1 MTNCMPAIYFIG
13 YSAVLTRDK
22 IAWQFIRWDVVMRRV
37 RSIQARIVKAVRA
50 RRWNK
55 LKVLQ
60 GILNRSYAA
69 RLLAI
74 RRITEN
80 SGKRTAGVDGQLWN
94 TPQAKYEAVNQLS
107 TKGYKPMPVRRIYI
121 KKRNGKLRPLGI
133 PTMRD
138 RAMQA
143 LHLLS
148 LDPVSESLA
157 DYNSYGFR
165 LHRSCADAIARC
177 FSILAKKDAPAWIL
191 EGDIKG
197 CFDNISHEWM
207 QQNTPMNKVILH
219 KWLKSGY
226 VEKGKLFPS
235 EDGTPQGSVISP
247 TLANMVLD
255 GMEMAVDTACG
266 VKHWGRKVPKR
277 RINPHHIHLIRYADD
292 FVVTASSRDILE
304 QKVKPAI
311 EAFLA
316 ERGLSLSEEK
326 TLITRIDKGFDFL
339 GQNIR
344 KYNNKLLIKPSRK
357 NVETFLQKVKLAI
370 KERTAAPA
378 IDIVQKLA
386 PMIRG
391 WALYHRHVVSK
402 ATFQKVDHV
411 IWNML
416 WKWARRRH
424 ARKKNYMWIKDKY
437 FMRHKGQDWTFFA
450 RDKDGDIETI
460 FKASDIKI
468 QRHPKIKGHV
478 NPYDKTDEAY
488 FEQRIQIH
496 MQNKLAGKRMI
507 RYLYDRQEGRCTVC
521 NQLITQHTGYNAHHL
536 QPKYSGRQMDR

>member
-1 MTNCMPAIYFIG
+1 
-13 YSAVLTRDK
+13 
-22 IAWQFIRWDVVMRRV
+22 
-37 RSIQARIVKAVRA
+37 
-50 RRWNK
+50 
-55 LKVLQ
+55 
-60 GILNRSYAA
+60 
-69 RLLAI
+69 
-74 RRITEN
+74 
-80 SGKRTAGVDGQLWN
+80 
-94 TPQAKYEAVNQLS
+94 
-107 TKGYKPMPVRRIYI
+107 MPVRHIHI

-133 PTMRD
+133 PTIRD

-165 LHRSCADAIARC
+165 PHRSCADAIARY
-177 FSILAKKDAPAWIL
+177 FSILAKKDAPVWIL

-207 QQNTPMNKVILH
+207 QQNIPMNKVILH

-235 EDGTPQGSVISP
+235 GDGTPQGSVISP

-378 IDIVQKLA
+378 IDVVQKLA
-386 PMIRG
+386 RMIRG

-416 WKWARRRH
+416 WMTERFPTKEEQMPSGHLSEGTRSGGKARRRH
-424 ARKKNYMWIKDKY
+424 ARKKNYMWIKDKC

-450 RDKDGDIETI
+450 RDKDRDIETI

-478 NPYDKTDEAY
+478 NPYDKADETY

-521 NQLITQHTGYNAHHL
+521 NQLITQRTGYNAHHL
-536 QPKYSGRQMDR
+536 QPKYLGGKWTDEKSGTVTSGVSHTSSSKRNGGCCLVERQG